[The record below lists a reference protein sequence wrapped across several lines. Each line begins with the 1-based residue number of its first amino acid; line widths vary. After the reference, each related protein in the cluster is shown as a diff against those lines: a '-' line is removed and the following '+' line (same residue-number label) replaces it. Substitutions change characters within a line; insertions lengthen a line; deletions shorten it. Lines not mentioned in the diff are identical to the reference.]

1 MRIAIVTTSWP
12 SSEGDPSGHFVRAEA
27 RELERQGN
35 DVVVVAPPAGGAF
48 GWPGTAARLRERPTR
63 VAEVAS
69 WVAEARRQVRGMRV
83 DRVVA
88 HWALPCAWPVGAS
101 ATEAQLD
108 VVSHGGDVRLVVAL
122 PGLVRRRIAR
132 RIAERATRWRFVSG
146 TLLGT
151 LLRALDGDTRA
162 RVERIAFV
170 EAPRIEM
177 PDVTEAVAL
186 KRSELAGA
194 RIAVSV
200 GRLVPSKKVERAIE
214 RVARSRDV
222 DALVVV
228 GDGPERERLER
239 LACTLG
245 VDARFVGTVARDEA
259 LAWIG
264 AADQVIHA
272 SVAEGMSTVVREAE
286 ALGVRVVRG

>member
-1 MRIAIVTTSWP
+1 M
-12 SSEGDPSGHFVRAEA
+12 
-27 RELERQGN
+27 
-35 DVVVVAPPAGGAF
+35 
-48 GWPGTAARLRERPTR
+48 
-63 VAEVAS
+63 
-69 WVAEARRQVRGMRV
+69 
-83 DRVVA
+83 
-88 HWALPCAWPVGAS
+88 
-101 ATEAQLD
+101 
-108 VVSHGGDVRLVVAL
+108 
-122 PGLVRRRIAR
+122 
-132 RIAERATRWRFVSG
+132 
-146 TLLGT
+146 
-151 LLRALDGDTRA
+151 
-162 RVERIAFV
+162 

-177 PDVTEAVAL
+177 PDVTEAVAH

-239 LACTLG
+239 LARTLG

-286 ALGVRVVRG
+286 ALGIRVVRG